1 MLTSGAPHQQM
12 GHPGQYP
19 GQAEGQP
26 GPQQAV
32 YGKKSSG
39 QSDLM
44 KVTAQSTTI
53 SVSGFS
59 SLLFIRL
66 WFCLSLSSV
75 VPAPLGLHPSPPA
88 LHHPHRKSTPTPAHS
103 TQPRTQPGKGAVVH
117 GK

>member
-59 SLLFIRL
+59 SVVHPALVLFVSQ
-66 WFCLSLSSV
+66 LSRSSTTQ
-75 VPAPLGLHPSPPA
+75 APSITPSPPPPPQEVNP
-88 LHHPHRKSTPTPAHS
+88 HPS
-103 TQPRTQPGKGAVVH
+103 TQHPAQDTTR
-117 GK
+117 